1 MTNKM
6 NKDPWKVKEK
16 KQKKEERKLQEGDKQ
31 KFLGQEKGFWIVI
44 LGAFIY
50 ILIRN
55 LASG

>member
-44 LGAFIY
+44 LVAFIY

-55 LASG
+55 LW